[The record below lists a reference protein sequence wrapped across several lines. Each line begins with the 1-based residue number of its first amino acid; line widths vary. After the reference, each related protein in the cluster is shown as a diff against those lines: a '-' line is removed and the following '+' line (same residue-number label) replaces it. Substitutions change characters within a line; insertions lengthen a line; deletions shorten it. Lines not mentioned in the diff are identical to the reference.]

1 MTQALATHIALIVII
16 AITFKLFYSKFHPR
30 SGYIAANDYVN
41 EYPEVTVDNSTVN
54 VNMQTTDYKH
64 RISNLLANAK
74 DERKAIE
81 ILQEQINNL
90 TPKIDYPGHAKEQ
103 IYKQLQDIE
112 KYIQMFEK
120 LQDKRK
126 TGQLDN
132 QTKHVLDPIWH

>member
-1 MTQALATHIALIVII
+1 
-16 AITFKLFYSKFHPR
+16 
-30 SGYIAANDYVN
+30 
-41 EYPEVTVDNSTVN
+41 
-54 VNMQTTDYKH
+54 MQTTDYKH

-132 QTKHVLDPIWH
+132 QTKHVLDPIWN